1 MVKLNVLKSQIA
13 CEITQKDELQKNL
26 IVQILCSKRLLSD
39 HLENLE
45 EVVNDFIV
53 EETTK
58 SNYFTFLST
67 SSAVLSSYGIFHYL
81 NNNIRYLIPCLTGAI
96 PIIYLHKQMNIKQRI
111 FYETQM
117 KDFIKSLDDFEFSVK
132 KATNYIN
139 DAQFLKAQADNLKRV
154 NKSLNI
160 TIDILNL
167 TKRVV
172 RALYCF
178 LKYLEYCYKIDD
190 KYHYFYQ
197 DIDDVDNCKLLTTDF
212 EEEENDPHTLLKNMF
227 GLFAYVQSH
236 LLLRIGFIF
245 ATNLQEGKFII
256 AKKLCDITSKIKHQT
271 TLLPS
276 FLLLQKEE
284 SDLQNNIQKLVDT
297 EMNKAISKELV
308 HIRSST
314 VDFTLKVLSL
324 VLNLK
329 DYQEMLIQ
337 LTNNYQNSNKAE
349 MDDVMKLLEAI
360 GSKLSDCSDEQ
371 NRMLILMKKYLNK
384 DTEEVKIIAKEIEN
398 AENEEKPLK
407 IADENPEQSDDFFYV
422 DPDKENFGDDIEN
435 EKEESDVAADD
446 LEEED
451 LQVKITKKCFKPVLA
466 QLKERIVT
474 IDANMKV
481 REKKVLKEKGIEI
494 IEEPENKLDLADYDS
509 DVDSDWKRQ
518 QKFERSRQKYDQNRE
533 FLQAKGPINLL
544 SPGKF
549 PVMNSFLSLQEE
561 ILE

>member
-1 MVKLNVLKSQIA
+1 MN
-13 CEITQKDELQKNL
+13 TKD
-26 IVQILCSKRLLSD
+26 
-39 HLENLE
+39 
-45 EVVNDFIV
+45 
-53 EETTK
+53 
-58 SNYFTFLST
+58 
-67 SSAVLSSYGIFHYL
+67 
-81 NNNIRYLIPCLTGAI
+81 
-96 PIIYLHKQMNIKQRI
+96 RI
-111 FYETQM
+111 FYEAQM

-139 DAQFLKAQADNLKRV
+139 DAQYIKAQADNLKRV
-154 NKSLNI
+154 NKSRNI
-160 TIDILNL
+160 TIDLLYL

-178 LKYLEYCYKIDD
+178 LKYLEYFHKIDE
-190 KYHYFYQ
+190 KYHYFYE
-197 DIDDVDNCKLLTTDF
+197 DIDDIDNCKLLTTNF
-212 EEEENDPHTLLKNMF
+212 EEIENDPQTLLKSMF
-227 GLFAYVQSH
+227 NLFAYVQSH

-245 ATNLQEGKFII
+245 ATNLQDGKFII
-256 AKKLCDITSKIKHQT
+256 KKKLCDITSKIKHQT
-271 TLLPS
+271 MLLPS

-349 MDDVMKLLEAI
+349 MDDLMKFLEAL
-360 GSKLSDCSDEQ
+360 GSNLSDCSDEQ

-384 DTEEVKIIAKEIEN
+384 DTEEVKIVVKKI
-398 AENEEKPLK
+398 ENEEKPLK
-407 IADENPEQSDDFFYV
+407 IADENPEQNDDFFYV
-422 DPDKENFGDDIEN
+422 DPDKENFGENIED
-435 EKEESDVAADD
+435 EKKESDVSAGD

-451 LQVKITKKCFKPVLA
+451 MQVKITKKCFKPVLA

-474 IDANMKV
+474 IDADMKE

-494 IEEPENKLDLADYDS
+494 NEEPESKLDLADYDS
-509 DVDSDWKRQ
+509 DIDSDWKRQ
-518 QKFERSRQKYDQNRE
+518 QKFDRSRQKYDQNRE

-549 PVMNSFLSLQEE
+549 PVMNSFISLQEE

>member
-1 MVKLNVLKSQIA
+1 MNKLNVIKSQIL

-39 HLENLE
+39 DLESLE
-45 EVVNDFIV
+45 EVVNDFNL
-53 EETTK
+53 EDTKK

-67 SSAVLSSYGIFHYL
+67 SGVVLSSYGIFHYL

-96 PIIYLHKQMNIKQRI
+96 PIIYLNKQMNINQRI

-139 DAQFLKAQADNLKRV
+139 DANYIKAQADNLKRV
-154 NKSLNI
+154 NKDRNI
-160 TIDILNL
+160 SIDILNL

-178 LKYLEYCYKIDD
+178 LKYLEYCFKIDE
-190 KYHYFYQ
+190 KYSYFYQ
-197 DIDDVDNCKLLTTDF
+197 DIDDVDNCKLLTIDF
-212 EEEENDPHTLLKNMF
+212 KDEENDPQTMLKNIF

-245 ATNLQEGKFII
+245 ATNLEEGKFII
-256 AKKLCDITSKIKHQT
+256 KKKLCDITSKIKHQT
-271 TLLPS
+271 SLLPS

-284 SDLQNNIQKLVDT
+284 SDLQNNIQKLVDN
-297 EMNKAISKELV
+297 EMNKAISKELIN
-308 HIRSST
+308 IRSST

-329 DYQEMLIQ
+329 DYQELLIQ

-349 MDDVMKLLEAI
+349 MDDVMKYLEAL

-384 DTEEVKIIAKEIEN
+384 DIEEAKINSMEIEK

-407 IADENPEQSDDFFYV
+407 IAEENPKQSDDFFYV
-422 DPDKENFGDDIEN
+422 DPDKENFGEDIE
-435 EKEESDVAADD
+435 KKASVSADD
-446 LEEED
+446 LDEED

-474 IDANMKV
+474 IDADMKE

-494 IEEPENKLDLADYDS
+494 TEDPENKLDLDDYDS
-509 DVDSDWKRQ
+509 DIDLDWKRQ
-518 QKFERSRQKYDQNRE
+518 QKFDRNRQKYDKNRE

-549 PVMNSFLSLQEE
+549 PVMNSFISLQEE